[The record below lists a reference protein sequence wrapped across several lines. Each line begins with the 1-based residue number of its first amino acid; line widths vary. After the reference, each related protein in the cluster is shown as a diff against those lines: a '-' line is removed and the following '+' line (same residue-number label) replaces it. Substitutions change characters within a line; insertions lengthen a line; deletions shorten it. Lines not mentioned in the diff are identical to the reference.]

1 MTMTNETPMSQQPAN
16 AGDPRI
22 LFLIPFFGNWPFWF
36 AFFLESCR
44 HNPTIDWLLFTDCP
58 IPEDAPGNVRFVP
71 MTFAE
76 YCDLVSERLGIDFHP
91 AQPYKLCDI
100 KPALGAVHEDQLA
113 GYDFWAFGDIDVIY
127 GNLRGYFTAE
137 RLAAKDLFAT
147 HSRRIS
153 GHLCLLRNTERMRQ
167 AFRLIPDWQRR
178 YEDPKHYALDE
189 GAFSRLFIRHKN
201 WPEALRR
208 FAGRFNDWSRRSEF
222 IEAHSTFTLLED
234 GRRLIPERWYWRK
247 GRLTN
252 NLQGDQEL
260 PYLHFLVWKK
270 ERWASQS
277 PEDLLGPPGLPRQEA
292 WVVSAEGWRPMPAEG
307 GAP

>member
-1 MTMTNETPMSQQPAN
+1 MEYADDIIARIQAALIDYHAATHTNGRKRTWSAIARELHETAL
-16 AGDPRI
+16 D
-22 LFLIPFFGNWPFWF
+22 
-36 AFFLESCR
+36 
-44 HNPTIDWLLFTDCP
+44 T
-58 IPEDAPGNVRFVP
+58 
-71 MTFAE
+71 
-76 YCDLVSERLGIDFHP
+76 LGIDEDLDDDDERLSD
-91 AQPYKLCDI
+91 PYK
-100 KPALGAVHEDQLA
+100 PLA
-113 GYDFWAFGDIDVIY
+113 
-127 GNLRGYFTAE
+127 
-137 RLAAKDLFAT
+137 
-147 HSRRIS
+147 
-153 GHLCLLRNTERMRQ
+153 
-167 AFRLIPDWQRR
+167 
-178 YEDPKHYALDE
+178 
-189 GAFSRLFIRHKN
+189 
-201 WPEALRR
+201 EALRR

-277 PEDLLGPPGLPRQEA
+277 PEDLLGPPGLPRREA